1 MREYSDFTDDYNNF
15 IASYMFE
22 VAKTISKAA
31 DKYRIDRHYA
41 LRRFAEF
48 LLELERF
55 GKCGDNN
62 DRYGG

>member
-1 MREYSDFTDDYNNF
+1 MREYSDFIDDYNNF
-15 IASYMFE
+15 MASYMFE

-41 LRRFAEF
+41 LRRFAEW

-55 GKCGDNN
+55 GKM
-62 DRYGG
+62 R